1 MTDLCSTHTAQRTS
15 FFLQPRL
22 LPGTQPGLDDMSHWM
37 RLLDTNRWVK
47 MVQSLPGDRG
57 RGQLPRLQSSVLAT
71 LGFSP
76 ARGFPK
82 DA

>member
-22 LPGTQPGLDDMSHWM
+22 LPGTPPGFDNLSHWL
-37 RLLDTNRWVK
+37 RPRDKNRWVET
-47 MVQSLPGDRG
+47 VESLPGDHGTG
-57 RGQLPRLQSSVLAT
+57 RLPRLQSSVLAA

-76 ARGFPK
+76 ARVFPM